1 MANVLNPEPESI
13 TLNTTLEP
21 TTLEPA
27 TELEQPPFE
36 STSNPETAEVVEVPA
51 LDADAPTEPV
61 AKAVPVEAAPAEE
74 IAPEIVAQAEPVV
87 EAKAEPVVAAAAEPV
102 VEAKA
107 EPVVAAKAEPVVEA
121 KAEPVVEAKAEPV
134 VAAVA
139 ETAAEIQAAPE
150 AAPPA
155 TAAAPVA
162 RAKAPEHGLE
172 SMDDFSAALAAFER
186 EQAAEAAAVEA
197 YGDKIVSGTVI
208 KQTEKHLVVDVG
220 LKSEGLVP
228 LEQVLDHSGAV
239 RFNPGDVIDVV
250 IEREEPEGGYLV
262 SFERAQRLR
271 IWDTIEKAANDKTPM
286 TGTVISRVKGG
297 LTVDIGLKAF
307 LPGSQLEIRPVRNLD
322 GYLGQQ
328 IEVRVIKL
336 NKKRGNVVVSR
347 KEILEEEQNAKRSTT
362 LEHLG
367 EGAILTGT
375 VKNLTDYGAFVD
387 LGGID
392 GLLHITDM
400 SWGRLT
406 HPRDL
411 VNVGDE
417 IQVKVLKF
425 DKDKQRVSLGFKQL
439 TPDPWLDASERYP
452 VGAHVKGR
460 VLSVTDYGA
469 FVELEQGIE
478 GLVHLSEMTWSKRL
492 KHPSK
497 LVKPG
502 DEVETVVLSV
512 NPADRRISLGMKQL
526 LENPWENLTEKYPT
540 GAVVEGRVRNLTD
553 FGAFIE
559 IEDGIDGLVH
569 VSNLSWTKR
578 VKHPSEIVKKG
589 EKVKAVVL
597 GVEPAEPASLAGHQ
611 AVAARRLGELLRL
624 ASGGRRGPRQGAAD
638 GAIWSLRRDRGG
650 CRGSLPHLRGRRRRR
665 IEAGDGPG
673 ARLQDHQ
680 DQRRGEEGGL
690 EPARHRPGG
699 QPHTGRAL
707 QGGYSQASGLQL
719 HHHARRPDQLAQ
731 GRALSRFPFRHQCTT
746 AALRGGRCCLD
757 FVFHSFSL
765 CPASTLASAT
775 PGVSFQVKESSTM
788 PRNVDARIPY
798 SAEFQP

>member
-1 MANVLNPEPESI
+1 MPNVLNPEPESI
-13 TLNTTLEP
+13 TLNSELELP
-21 TTLEPA
+21 TLEPA
-27 TELEQPPFE
+27 TELEQPPYE
-36 STSNPETAEVVEVPA
+36 STSNTETAEVALTDDELAA

-61 AKAVPVEAAPAEE
+61 VQAPPVSEVAAAEAAEE
-74 IAPEIVAQAEPVV
+74 IASAPPEAE
-87 EAKAEPVVAAAAEPV
+87 VAAAE
-102 VEAKA
+102 
-107 EPVVAAKAEPVVEA
+107 
-121 KAEPVVEAKAEPV
+121 
-134 VAAVA
+134 
-139 ETAAEIQAAPE
+139 AAEVIAS
-150 AAPPA
+150 APPVDEVA
-155 TAAAPVA
+155 SPPEFVPEPAPAAPVHEA
-162 RAKAPEHGLE
+162 HGPESGE
-172 SMDDFSAALAAFER
+172 DFSAALAAFER

-197 YGDKIVSGTVI
+197 FGDKIVSGTVI
-208 KQTEKHLVVDVG
+208 KATDKHLVIDVG

-228 LEQVLDHSGAV
+228 LEQVLDHTGAV
-239 RFNPGDVIDVV
+239 KFQPGDVIDVV
-250 IEREEPEGGYLV
+250 IEREEPEGGYLA

-271 IWDTIEKAANDKTPM
+271 VWETIEKAAAGKTPLM
-286 TGTVISRVKGG
+286 GTVVSRVKGG

-347 KEILEEEQNAKRSTT
+347 KEILEEEQTTKRTGT
-362 LEHLG
+362 LGQLG

-452 VGAHVKGR
+452 VGAHVHGR

-497 LVKPG
+497 LVKPA

-526 LENPWENLTEKYPT
+526 LDNPWENLTERYPAGT
-540 GAVVEGRVRNLTD
+540 VVEGRVRNLTE

-578 VKHPSEIVKKG
+578 IKHPSEVVKKG

-597 GVEPAEPASLAGHQ
+597 GVEPQ
-611 AVAARRLGELLRL
+611 NRRLSLGIKQLQPDVWESFFAAHRVGDVVHGKVLRT
-624 ASGGRRGPRQGAAD
+624 AQFGAFVEIAE
-638 GAIWSLRRDRGG
+638 GVEGLCHIS
-650 CRGSLPHLRGRRRRR
+650 
-665 IEAGDGPG
+665 EAGDEPG
-673 ARLQDHQ
+673 KPSKL
-680 DQRRGEEGGL
+680 ETGL
-690 EPARHRPGG
+690 EHEFKIIKINVEEKKVGLSLRAV
-699 QPHTGRAL
+699 GRE
-707 QGGYSQASGLQL
+707 AS
-719 HHHARRPDQLAQ
+719 RAQ
-731 GRALSRFPFRHQCTT
+731 VESYKKEAHKAP
-746 AALRGGRCCLD
+746 
-757 FVFHSFSL
+757 
-765 CPASTLASAT
+765 
-775 PGVSFQVKESSTM
+775 VSSSTTTLGDLINW
-788 PRNVDARIPY
+788 RKSER
-798 SAEFQP
+798 

>member
-1 MANVLNPEPESI
+1 MANLLNPEPEST
-13 TLNTTLEP
+13 TLNTQLE
-21 TTLEPA
+21 TLEPA
-27 TELEQPPFE
+27 TELEQPLPE
-36 STSNPETAEVVEVPA
+36 STSTPETAVAVVTPA

-61 AKAVPVEAAPAEE
+61 VEA
-74 IAPEIVAQAEPVV
+74 VPVV
-87 EAKAEPVVAAAAEPV
+87 EAAAKADPAPVVAEIPAPSESSESSQSLEPV
-102 VEAKA
+102 SPT
-107 EPVVAAKAEPVVEA
+107 EPAIK
-121 KAEPVVEAKAEPV
+121 
-134 VAAVA
+134 
-139 ETAAEIQAAPE
+139 
-150 AAPPA
+150 
-155 TAAAPVA
+155 AAAPT
-162 RAKAPEHGLE
+162 KAAALTDHLE
-172 SMDDFSAALAAFER
+172 SMDDFSAALEAFER

-197 YGDKIVSGTVI
+197 YGDKIVTGTVI
-208 KQTEKHLVVDVG
+208 KQTEKHLVIDVG

-228 LEQVLDHSGAV
+228 LDQVLDHTGAV
-239 RFNPGDVIDVV
+239 KFQAGDTIDVV
-250 IEREEPEGGYLV
+250 IEKEEPEGGYLA
-262 SFERAQRLR
+262 SYERAQRLR
-271 IWDTIEKAANDKTPM
+271 VWDVIEKAAADKTPVI
-286 TGTVISRVKGG
+286 GTVVSRVKGG
-297 LTVDIGLKAF
+297 VTVDIGLKAF

-362 LEHLG
+362 LEQLG
-367 EGAILTGT
+367 EGTILTGT

-439 TPDPWLDASERYP
+439 TPDPWLDATERYP
-452 VGAHVKGR
+452 VGAHVHGR

-526 LENPWENLTEKYPT
+526 LENPWENLTDKYPT
-540 GAVVEGRVRNLTD
+540 GAIVEGRVRNLTD

-597 GVEPAEPASLAGHQ
+597 GVEPQ
-611 AVAARRLGELLRL
+611 NRRLSLGIKQLQPDVWESFFATHRVGDQVHGKVLRT
-624 ASGGRRGPRQGAAD
+624 AQFGAFVEIAE
-638 GAIWSLRRDRGG
+638 GVEGLCHIS
-650 CRGSLPHLRGRRRRR
+650 
-665 IEAGDGPG
+665 EAGDEAGSKLETG
-673 ARLQDHQ
+673 QENEFKIIKINV
-680 DQRRGEEGGL
+680 EEKKVGL
-690 EPARHRPGG
+690 SLRSASHHEAS
-699 QPHTGRAL
+699 RA
-707 QGGYSQASGLQL
+707 
-719 HHHARRPDQLAQ
+719 
-731 GRALSRFPFRHQCTT
+731 
-746 AALRGGRCCLD
+746 
-757 FVFHSFSL
+757 
-765 CPASTLASAT
+765 
-775 PGVSFQVKESSTM
+775 QVESYKKESHKAPVSSSTTTLGDLINWKSE
-788 PRNVDARIPY
+788 R
-798 SAEFQP
+798 

>member
-1 MANVLNPEPESI
+1 MNPGAAAMANVLNPEPESI
-13 TLNTTLEP
+13 TLNTELETPTLD
-21 TTLEPA
+21 PA
-27 TELEQPPFE
+27 TELEQSLHE
-36 STSNPETAEVVEVPA
+36 STSNPEAAEALVSPA
-51 LDADAPTEPV
+51 LDADATHTP
-61 AKAVPVEAAPAEE
+61 AAPS
-74 IAPEIVAQAEPVV
+74 
-87 EAKAEPVVAAAAEPV
+87 
-102 VEAKA
+102 
-107 EPVVAAKAEPVVEA
+107 
-121 KAEPVVEAKAEPV
+121 
-134 VAAVA
+134 
-139 ETAAEIQAAPE
+139 
-150 AAPPA
+150 
-155 TAAAPVA
+155 AAAPLTT
-162 RAKAPEHGLE
+162 EHTSE
-172 SMDDFSAALAAFER
+172 SMDDFSAALEAFER

-197 YGDKIVSGTVI
+197 YGDKVVTGTVI

-228 LEQVLDHSGAV
+228 IEQVVDHTGAV
-239 RFNPGDVIDVV
+239 KFQPGEQIEVV

-262 SFERAQRLR
+262 SFEKAQRLR
-271 IWDTIEKAANDKTPM
+271 VWDTIEKAHNDKTPVI
-286 TGTVISRVKGG
+286 GTVVSRVKGG
-297 LTVDIGLKAF
+297 LTVDIGMKAF

-362 LEHLG
+362 LEHLD
-367 EGAILTGT
+367 EGAVLTGT

-439 TPDPWLDASERYP
+439 TPDPWLDATERYP
-452 VGAHVKGR
+452 VGAHVHGR

-502 DEVETVVLSV
+502 DEVDTVVLSV

-526 LENPWENLTEKYPT
+526 LENPWEHLTERYPAGT
-540 GAVVEGRVRNLTD
+540 VVEGRVRNLTD

-578 VKHPSEIVKKG
+578 VKHPSEVVKKG

-597 GVEPAEPASLAGHQ
+597 GVEPQ
-611 AVAARRLGELLRL
+611 NRRLSLGIKQLQPDVWESFFAAHRVGDVVHGKVLRTAQFGAFVEVAEGVEGLCHISEAVSDDGTAAKLDQGEEHDFKIIKINVEEKKVGL
-624 ASGGRRGPRQGAAD
+624 
-638 GAIWSLRRDRGG
+638 SLRVSG
-650 CRGSLPHLRGRRRRR
+650 H
-665 IEAGDGPG
+665 EAS
-673 ARLQDHQ
+673 
-680 DQRRGEEGGL
+680 
-690 EPARHRPGG
+690 
-699 QPHTGRAL
+699 RA
-707 QGGYSQASGLQL
+707 QVEHYKENA
-719 HHHARRPDQLAQ
+719 HKAP
-731 GRALSRFPFRHQCTT
+731 
-746 AALRGGRCCLD
+746 
-757 FVFHSFSL
+757 
-765 CPASTLASAT
+765 
-775 PGVSFQVKESSTM
+775 VSSSTTTLGDLINWKSE
-788 PRNVDARIPY
+788 R
-798 SAEFQP
+798 

>member
-13 TLNTTLEP
+13 TLNSTLETP
-21 TTLEPA
+21 TLEPA
-27 TELEQPPFE
+27 TELEQPPYE
-36 STSNPETAEVVEVPA
+36 STSTPETAEAVEVPA
-51 LDADAPTEPV
+51 LDADAPT
-61 AKAVPVEAAPAEE
+61 VPVVQAVHEEAAPAHQ
-74 IAPEIVAQAEPVV
+74 I
-87 EAKAEPVVAAAAEPV
+87 AAEV
-102 VEAKA
+102 SA
-107 EPVVAAKAEPVVEA
+107 ESKTE
-121 KAEPVVEAKAEPV
+121 
-134 VAAVA
+134 
-139 ETAAEIQAAPE
+139 
-150 AAPPA
+150 PPA
-155 TAAAPVA
+155 AAAPV
-162 RAKAPEHGLE
+162 KVEPQSGSLEHGLPTHGPESNGLE

-208 KQTEKHLVVDVG
+208 KQTEKHLIVDVG
-220 LKSEGLVP
+220 LKSEGMVP
-228 LEQVLDHSGAV
+228 LDQVLDHNGEV
-239 RFNPGDVIDVV
+239 RFHTGDVIDVV

-262 SFERAQRLR
+262 SFDRAQRLR
-271 IWDTIEKAANDKTPM
+271 VWDTIEKAANEKTPV
-286 TGTVISRVKGG
+286 TGTVVSRVKGG
-297 LTVDIGLKAF
+297 LTIDIGIKAF

-367 EGAILTGT
+367 EDEILTGT

-439 TPDPWLDASERYP
+439 TPDPWLDATERYP

-526 LENPWENLTEKYPT
+526 LENPWENLTDKYPT
-540 GAVVEGRVRNLTD
+540 GVIVEGRVRNLTD

-597 GVEPAEPASLAGHQ
+597 GVEPQ
-611 AVAARRLGELLRL
+611 NRRLSLGIKQLQPDVWESFFASHRVGDTVHGKVLRT
-624 ASGGRRGPRQGAAD
+624 AQFGAFVEIAE
-638 GAIWSLRRDRGG
+638 GVEGLCHIS
-650 CRGSLPHLRGRRRRR
+650 
-665 IEAGDGPG
+665 EAGDDG
-673 ARLQDHQ
+673 AAKL
-680 DQRRGEEGGL
+680 ETGL
-690 EPARHRPGG
+690 EHDFKIIKINVEEKKVGLSLRA
-699 QPHTGRAL
+699 TGSDAGRVHVEVHKAERADK
-707 QGGYSQASGLQL
+707 
-719 HHHARRPDQLAQ
+719 HP
-731 GRALSRFPFRHQCTT
+731 
-746 AALRGGRCCLD
+746 
-757 FVFHSFSL
+757 
-765 CPASTLASAT
+765 
-775 PGVSFQVKESSTM
+775 VSSSTTTLGDLINW
-788 PRNVDARIPY
+788 RKGER
-798 SAEFQP
+798 

>member
-13 TLNTTLEP
+13 TLNTELETP
-21 TTLEPA
+21 TLEPA
-27 TELEQPPFE
+27 TELEQPLSE
-36 STSNPETAEVVEVPA
+36 STSNTETAEAVAAVEPTA
-51 LDADAPTEPV
+51 LDADALTEPV
-61 AKAVPVEAAPAEE
+61 AEAPPVTSTAEAAPATGLATE
-74 IAPEIVAQAEPVV
+74 IPAAPAITAEATPAEASPSDLRELEAPADGPPVAEP
-87 EAKAEPVVAAAAEPV
+87 A
-102 VEAKA
+102 
-107 EPVVAAKAEPVVEA
+107 
-121 KAEPVVEAKAEPV
+121 
-134 VAAVA
+134 
-139 ETAAEIQAAPE
+139 E
-150 AAPPA
+150 AAHA
-155 TAAAPVA
+155 ELEHDT
-162 RAKAPEHGLE
+162 HGLE
-172 SMDDFSAALAAFER
+172 GMDDFSAALAAFER

-197 YGDKIVSGTVI
+197 YGDKVVSGTVI
-208 KQTEKHLVVDVG
+208 KATDKHLVVDVG

-228 LEQVLDHSGAV
+228 LDQVVDHTGAV
-239 RFNPGDVIDVV
+239 KFNAGDVIEVV

-262 SFERAQRLR
+262 SYEKAQRLR
-271 IWDTIEKAANDKTPM
+271 VWDVIEKAANDKTPVI
-286 TGTVISRVKGG
+286 GTVVSRVKGG

-347 KEILEEEQNAKRSTT
+347 KEILEEEQNAKRSGT
-362 LEHLG
+362 LEQLG
-367 EGAILTGT
+367 EGAVLTGT

-439 TPDPWLDASERYP
+439 TPDPWLDATERYP

-526 LENPWENLTEKYPT
+526 LDNPWENLTERYPAGT
-540 GAVVEGRVRNLTD
+540 VVEGRVRNLTD

-597 GVEPAEPASLAGHQ
+597 GVEPQ
-611 AVAARRLGELLRL
+611 NRRLSLGIKQLQPDVWESFFATHRVGDQVHGKVLRT
-624 ASGGRRGPRQGAAD
+624 AQFGAFVEIAE
-638 GAIWSLRRDRGG
+638 GVEGLCHIS
-650 CRGSLPHLRGRRRRR
+650 
-665 IEAGDGPG
+665 EAGDEGGGPSKLETG
-673 ARLQDHQ
+673 LEHEFKIIKINVEEKKVGLSLRAVSGHEASRAEVQDYKAES
-680 DQRRGEEGGL
+680 RGE
-690 EPARHRPGG
+690 
-699 QPHTGRAL
+699 
-707 QGGYSQASGLQL
+707 
-719 HHHARRPDQLAQ
+719 
-731 GRALSRFPFRHQCTT
+731 
-746 AALRGGRCCLD
+746 RGGS
-757 FVFHSFSL
+757 HKA
-765 CPASTLASAT
+765 P
-775 PGVSFQVKESSTM
+775 VSSSTTTLGDLINWKSE
-788 PRNVDARIPY
+788 RE
-798 SAEFQP
+798 S

>member
-1 MANVLNPEPESI
+1 MANVVNPETEST
-13 TLNTTLEP
+13 TLNTELEIP
-21 TTLEPA
+21 TLEPA
-27 TELEQPPFE
+27 TEQEQPLPE
-36 STSNPETAEVVEVPA
+36 STSNPETAEAVEISA
-51 LDADAPTEPV
+51 LDADAPSKPV
-61 AKAVPVEAAPAEE
+61 ASVAEETPVAEAAVEAAPAAEVATE
-74 IAPEIVAQAEPVV
+74 VPAQPEVAAPAEPKIEAAAEPAPQAQAEPV
-87 EAKAEPVVAAAAEPV
+87 
-102 VEAKA
+102 
-107 EPVVAAKAEPVVEA
+107 
-121 KAEPVVEAKAEPV
+121 
-134 VAAVA
+134 
-139 ETAAEIQAAPE
+139 

-155 TAAAPVA
+155 PAKAAA
-162 RAKAPEHGLE
+162 EHSLDH
-172 SMDDFSAALAAFER
+172 MDDFSAALEAFER

-197 YGDKIVSGTVI
+197 YGDKIVSGTVV
-208 KQTEKHLVVDVG
+208 KQTDKHLVIDVG

-228 LEQVLDHSGAV
+228 LEQVLDHAGAV
-239 RFNPGDVIDVV
+239 KFQPGDVIDVV
-250 IEREEPEGGYLV
+250 IEREEPEGGYLA
-262 SFERAQRLR
+262 SYERAQRLR
-271 IWDTIEKAANDKTPM
+271 VWDTIEKAAADKTPIM
-286 TGTVISRVKGG
+286 GTVVSRVKGG
-297 LTVDIGLKAF
+297 VTVDIGLKAF

-347 KEILEEEQNAKRSTT
+347 KEILEEEQNAKRTTT
-362 LEHLG
+362 LEQLG
-367 EGAILTGT
+367 EGTVLTGT

-439 TPDPWLDASERYP
+439 TPDPWLDATERYP
-452 VGAHVKGR
+452 VGARVHGR

-502 DEVETVVLSV
+502 DEVDTVVLSV

-526 LENPWENLTEKYPT
+526 MENPWENLTEKYPAGT
-540 GAVVEGRVRNLTD
+540 IVEGRVRNLTD

-597 GVEPAEPASLAGHQ
+597 GVEPQNRRLSLGIKQLQPDVWESFFATHRVGDQVHGKVLRTAQFGAFVEIAEGVEGLCHISEAGEDAAAKLETGLEHEFRIIKINVEEKKVGLSLRAAGH
-611 AVAARRLGELLRL
+611 E
-624 ASGGRRGPRQGAAD
+624 ASR
-638 GAIWSLRRDRGG
+638 
-650 CRGSLPHLRGRRRRR
+650 
-665 IEAGDGPG
+665 
-673 ARLQDHQ
+673 
-680 DQRRGEEGGL
+680 
-690 EPARHRPGG
+690 
-699 QPHTGRAL
+699 
-707 QGGYSQASGLQL
+707 SQVESYK
-719 HHHARRPDQLAQ
+719 
-731 GRALSRFPFRHQCTT
+731 
-746 AALRGGRCCLD
+746 
-757 FVFHSFSL
+757 
-765 CPASTLASAT
+765 
-775 PGVSFQVKESSTM
+775 KESHKAPVSSSTTTLGDLINL
-788 PRNVDARIPY
+788 RKSEKN
-798 SAEFQP
+798 EKNEQ

>member
-1 MANVLNPEPESI
+1 
-13 TLNTTLEP
+13 
-21 TTLEPA
+21 
-27 TELEQPPFE
+27 
-36 STSNPETAEVVEVPA
+36 
-51 LDADAPTEPV
+51 
-61 AKAVPVEAAPAEE
+61 
-74 IAPEIVAQAEPVV
+74 
-87 EAKAEPVVAAAAEPV
+87 
-102 VEAKA
+102 
-107 EPVVAAKAEPVVEA
+107 
-121 KAEPVVEAKAEPV
+121 
-134 VAAVA
+134 
-139 ETAAEIQAAPE
+139 
-150 AAPPA
+150 
-155 TAAAPVA
+155 
-162 RAKAPEHGLE
+162 
-172 SMDDFSAALAAFER
+172 MDDFSAALEAFER

-197 YGDKIVSGTVI
+197 YGDKVVTGTVL

-228 LEQVLDHSGAV
+228 IEQVVDHTGAV
-239 RFNPGDVIDVV
+239 RFQPGEQIEVV

-262 SFERAQRLR
+262 SFEKAQRLR
-271 IWDTIEKAANDKTPM
+271 VWDTIEKAHNEKTPVM
-286 TGTVISRVKGG
+286 GTVVSRVKGG
-297 LTVDIGLKAF
+297 LTVDIGMKAF

-367 EGAILTGT
+367 EGAVLTGT

-439 TPDPWLDASERYP
+439 TPDPWLDAAERYP
-452 VGAHVKGR
+452 VGAHVHGR

-502 DEVETVVLSV
+502 DEVDTVVLSV

-526 LENPWENLTEKYPT
+526 LENPWEHLTERYPAGT
-540 GAVVEGRVRNLTD
+540 VVEGRVRNLTD

-578 VKHPSEIVKKG
+578 VKHPSEVVKKG

-597 GVEPAEPASLAGHQ
+597 GVEPQ
-611 AVAARRLGELLRL
+611 NRRLSLGIKQLQPDVWESFFAAHRVGDVVHGKVLRTAQFGAFVEIAEGVEGL
-624 ASGGRRGPRQGAAD
+624 CHISEAVGDDGAAAKLD
-638 GAIWSLRRDRGG
+638 QGEEHDFKIIKINVEEKKVGLSLRVSG
-650 CRGSLPHLRGRRRRR
+650 H
-665 IEAGDGPG
+665 EASRAQVEHYKEDAHKRPSPAQPPPLAISSTG
-673 ARLQDHQ
+673 ARASAKLSPKQQGNNGHPSGWPLFFDLPLIEEPPFGRETN
-680 DQRRGEEGGL
+680 RR
-690 EPARHRPGG
+690 
-699 QPHTGRAL
+699 
-707 QGGYSQASGLQL
+707 
-719 HHHARRPDQLAQ
+719 
-731 GRALSRFPFRHQCTT
+731 LSRLGDRIGMAVERPSVRWHNCVVE
-746 AALRGGRCCLD
+746 AAIKRL
-757 FVFHSFSL
+757 
-765 CPASTLASAT
+765 
-775 PGVSFQVKESSTM
+775 
-788 PRNVDARIPY
+788 
-798 SAEFQP
+798 

>member
-1 MANVLNPEPESI
+1 MDRLLPIENPELAFMADVLNPLRTESAP
-13 TLNTTLEP
+13 LNTELQTP
-21 TTLEPA
+21 T
-27 TELEQPPFE
+27 
-36 STSNPETAEVVEVPA
+36 
-51 LDADAPTEPV
+51 LDAPADHFDPSEELTHNPQA
-61 AKAVPVEAAPAEE
+61 AASVPHHVVDPK
-74 IAPEIVAQAEPVV
+74 PVV
-87 EAKAEPVVAAAAEPV
+87 THSVGDDSELTGMEDFAAA
-102 VEAKA
+102 
-107 EPVVAAKAEPVVEA
+107 
-121 KAEPVVEAKAEPV
+121 
-134 VAAVA
+134 
-139 ETAAEIQAAPE
+139 
-150 AAPPA
+150 
-155 TAAAPVA
+155 
-162 RAKAPEHGLE
+162 LE
-172 SMDDFSAALAAFER
+172 SFDR
-186 EQAAEAAAVEA
+186 EQAAEAAAQA
-197 YGDKIVSGTVI
+197 YDDNVVTGTVI
-208 KQTEKHLVVDVG
+208 KLTDKHVVVDVG
-220 LKSEGLVP
+220 LKSEGLIP
-228 LEQVLDHSGAV
+228 LEQVLDHTGQPKLKA
-239 RFNPGDVIDVV
+239 GDTVEVV
-250 IEREEPEGGYLV
+250 VEREEAEGGFLLSYDKAQRHRV
-262 SFERAQRLR
+262 WDAIERA
-271 IWDTIEKAANDKTPM
+271 ANEKTPVI
-286 TGTVISRVKGG
+286 GTVLGRVKGG
-297 LTVDIGLKAF
+297 LTVDIGIKAF

-322 GYLGQQ
+322 GYIGQQ

-347 KEILEEEQNAKRSTT
+347 KELLEEEQTSKRSMT
-362 LEHLG
+362 LEHLE

-439 TPDPWLDASERYP
+439 TPDPWLDATERYP
-452 VGAHVKGR
+452 VGAHVRGR

-526 LENPWENLTEKYPT
+526 LDNPWENLTERYPAGT
-540 GAVVEGRVRNLTD
+540 VVEGRVRNLTD

-597 GVEPAEPASLAGHQ
+597 GVEPQ
-611 AVAARRLGELLRL
+611 NRRLSLGIQQVQPDVWESFFATHHVGDIVHGKILRT
-624 ASGGRRGPRQGAAD
+624 AQFGAFVEIAE
-638 GAIWSLRRDRGG
+638 GVEGLCHIS
-650 CRGSLPHLRGRRRRR
+650 
-665 IEAGDGPG
+665 EAGDPVDGHSP
-673 ARLQDHQ
+673 LEQ
-680 DQRRGEEGGL
+680 GL
-690 EPARHRPGG
+690 EGDFKIIKINVEEKKV
-699 QPHTGRAL
+699 
-707 QGGYSQASGLQL
+707 GLSM
-719 HHHARRPDQLAQ
+719 RT
-731 GRALSRFPFRHQCTT
+731 S
-746 AALRGGRCCLD
+746 
-757 FVFHSFSL
+757 V
-765 CPASTLASAT
+765 
-775 PGVSFQVKESSTM
+775 
-788 PRNVDARIPY
+788 
-798 SAEFQP
+798 